1 MPESDEKELNL
12 MKAALEA
19 TPPTSD
25 DRLSPEENF
34 ISELGRRVAQW
45 FQFNRAKFEKNP
57 PSPRLFVLA
66 KDTPLLDT
74 FDWAETT
81 KDRNLSAPD
90 CLDNGT
96 VFVCDLQ
103 CESSRVIEMP
113 LKTSGD
119 AVDFVTSRSIGDR
132 PFAVLLADLGLL
144 MVHEPG
150 RPADKLI
157 HYQVSPYND
166 DMVTLEDIGEAL
178 EDMHKYGTATH
189 LGDCVVWENVGK
201 KKMIRK
207 AEEMIQG
214 FVRNG
219 LRIRF
224 RSRTFLLVDKE
235 VTTYAGRQDIRIYWW
250 SPNDNP
256 DEDIGLVIEM
266 KVLRPTYA
274 ESANMKWLK
283 EGVVQAH
290 GYAESEENLKTKWVA
305 CYDAR
310 DKPSK
315 YPKDIRQFAADLEV
329 EIRQFVMRRTA
340 H

>member
-1 MPESDEKELNL
+1 
-12 MKAALEA
+12 MKAALQV

-25 DRLSPEENF
+25 DRLSSEENF

-45 FQFNRAKFEKNP
+45 FQVNRAKYKKTP
-57 PSPRLFVLA
+57 PTPRLFILA
-66 KDTPLLDT
+66 KDTPFFDTLD
-74 FDWAETT
+74 WKEAT
-81 KDRNLSAPD
+81 KERNLGAPD
-90 CLDNGT
+90 CLDDGT

-103 CESSRVIEMP
+103 CESSRVVEAP

-132 PFAVLLADLGLL
+132 AFAVLLADLGLL

-157 HYQVSPYND
+157 HYKIDPYNGE
-166 DMVTLEDIGEAL
+166 MVTLDDIGEAL

-189 LGDCVVWENVGK
+189 LGDCVVWENVK
-201 KKMIRK
+201 DRKMIRR

-219 LRIRF
+219 LRIGF
-224 RSRTFLLVDKE
+224 RSRTFLLDKE

-250 SPNDNP
+250 SPNNNP

-266 KVLRPTYA
+266 KVLRPTRS
-274 ESANMKWLK
+274 ESYNMKWLK
-283 EGVVQAH
+283 KGVVQAH

-310 DKPSK
+310 EKPSK
-315 YPKDIRQFAADLEV
+315 YPNDIVEFAADREV